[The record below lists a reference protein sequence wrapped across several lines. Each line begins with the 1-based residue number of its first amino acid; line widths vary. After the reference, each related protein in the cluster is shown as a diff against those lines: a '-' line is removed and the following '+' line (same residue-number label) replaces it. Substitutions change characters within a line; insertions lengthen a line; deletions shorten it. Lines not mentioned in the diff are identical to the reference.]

1 MSGPAEGPVEFD
13 VVVVPN
19 ARRTEAAGSH
29 DGALR
34 VRLQAQPIEGRA
46 NAALLEWVADTLG
59 LARRQVELRRG
70 ETSRRKR
77 LKVHAPAG
85 QVAAWLAE
93 VSGTDNAGISQP

>member
-1 MSGPAEGPVEFD
+1 VSGPPQGPVEFD

-19 ARRTEAAGSH
+19 ARRTEAAGCH

-46 NAALLEWVADTLG
+46 NAALVEWVAEALG
-59 LARRQVELRRG
+59 VARRGVEVRRG

-77 LKVHAPAG
+77 LRVQAPAQ
-85 QVAAWLAE
+85 QVSDWLAR
-93 VSGTDNAGISQP
+93 AGSPEPGD